1 MLFFVLLRTFDRPLV
16 GPESALRVRTVAK
29 GLLHRG
35 PAAAQGDGL
44 LVDRKLPASVS
55 TTRKTPPVTRNGPSS
70 NVEIVVLSSIFFTSY
85 PDLGRAERTERLELV
100 VRATTL
106 PV

>member
-16 GPESALRVRTVAK
+16 GPESDLRVRTVAE

-44 LVDRKLPASVS
+44 LSTGNSPPSVS
-55 TTRKTPPVTRNGPSS
+55 TTRKTPPVTRTGPSS
-70 NVEIVVLSSIFFTSY
+70 NVEIVVLSSIFTSY
-85 PDLGRAERTERLELV
+85 ADLGRAERTEPLELV
-100 VRATTL
+100 VRAITL